1 MHILYHPNSCMHSFR
16 EGNEQRADARTTFPP
31 IHYKFLAEM
40 VRDNLRGT
48 TKYMRECLQNDGGL
62 FVAISP
68 VPTFADFGVFLV
80 DDFLRPDGHV
90 DYVWCICLETAFW

>member
-1 MHILYHPNSCMHSFR
+1 MHSFR
-16 EGNEQRADARTTFPP
+16 EGNEQRANARTTFPS

-40 VRDNLRGT
+40 VRYSLRGT
-48 TKYMRECLQNDGGL
+48 NKYVRECLQNDAATASGGL

-90 DYVWCICLETAFW
+90 DYVWCICLETALW